1 MVAMSTLTAKEAW
14 RERMRAQRHIRP
26 HVNPLQNQYTDA
38 TLPENFA
45 ASAFAAPLPL
55 HVDIGCGKG
64 HFCADLATARPD
76 LNVLGIEIRE
86 PLVLEATR
94 LAAETRVRNL
104 CFLAGSANALL
115 APAIDA
121 LGAANHPLA
130 SASIQF
136 PDPWP
141 KARHAKRRVTTAPLV
156 AALAER
162 LPSGGTVLLQSDL
175 QWLAEEMRAAF
186 AAHPSFSCDG
196 RWLSEEERPFPIA
209 TERERQ
215 AARRGIAVHRSR
227 IVRR

>member
-1 MVAMSTLTAKEAW
+1 MC
-14 RERMRAQRHIRP
+14 Q
-26 HVNPLQNQYTDA
+26 
-38 TLPENFA
+38 
-45 ASAFAAPLPL
+45 
-55 HVDIGCGKG
+55 
-64 HFCADLATARPD
+64 
-76 LNVLGIEIRE
+76 
-86 PLVLEATR
+86 
-94 LAAETRVRNL
+94 
-104 CFLAGSANALL
+104 L

-186 AAHPSFSCDG
+186 AAHPNFSCDG
-196 RWLSEEERPFPIA
+196 RWLTEEERPFPIA

>member
-1 MVAMSTLTAKEAW
+1 MPWCAAAPPSEPVRHGGGRAAPHLPAVQLHKHLHLNLRPHLAVEALGTDRVTGVAMPGPFSSDHSVE
-14 RERMRAQRHIRP
+14 
-26 HVNPLQNQYTDA
+26 DA
-38 TLPENFA
+38 YA
-45 ASAFAAPLPL
+45 
-55 HVDIGCGKG
+55 
-64 HFCADLATARPD
+64 LAH
-76 LNVLGIEIRE
+76 NLGIEIRE

-94 LAAETRVRNL
+94 LAAETRARNL

-186 AAHPSFSCDG
+186 AAHPNFSCDG

>member
-1 MVAMSTLTAKEAW
+1 M
-14 RERMRAQRHIRP
+14 
-26 HVNPLQNQYTDA
+26 
-38 TLPENFA
+38 
-45 ASAFAAPLPL
+45 
-55 HVDIGCGKG
+55 
-64 HFCADLATARPD
+64 
-76 LNVLGIEIRE
+76 
-86 PLVLEATR
+86 
-94 LAAETRVRNL
+94 
-104 CFLAGSANALL
+104 
-115 APAIDA
+115 
-121 LGAANHPLA
+121 A

-141 KARHAKRRVTTAPLV
+141 KARHAKRRITTAPLV

-186 AAHPSFSCDG
+186 AAHPNFSCDG